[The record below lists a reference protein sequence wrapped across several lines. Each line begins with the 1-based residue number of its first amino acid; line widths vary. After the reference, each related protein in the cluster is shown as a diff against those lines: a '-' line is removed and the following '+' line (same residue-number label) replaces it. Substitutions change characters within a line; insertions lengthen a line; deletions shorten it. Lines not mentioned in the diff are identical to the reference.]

1 MAAVC
6 MSQYDTQLSAVR
18 VRTVGTINYACM
30 ESAPTSPV
38 SWRGLWWR
46 AQALLVYRNAAIQL
60 PNRPYLS
67 RPPPP
72 PNNTPP
78 SEQQLPPPQRTT
90 TSPPPQNNNNPPH
103 PAIGYIW
110 KAEACKAHESTVV
123 CHLCPTHL
131 IASHGCSQSY
141 FLGSFDSLMPLR
153 SVILSPTVL
162 QSCGH

>member
-72 PNNTPP
+72 PVGGLNRVYLEAGTRVLKLLDMLSRRYAVVTSRTRWMTFPGNEP
-78 SEQQLPPPQRTT
+78 SAYAYEHVHRSCQLSEYSHQTFRLRYN
-90 TSPPPQNNNNPPH
+90 QMR
-103 PAIGYIW
+103 W
-110 KAEACKAHESTVV
+110 VES
-123 CHLCPTHL
+123 
-131 IASHGCSQSY
+131 
-141 FLGSFDSLMPLR
+141 R
-153 SVILSPTVL
+153 
-162 QSCGH
+162 

>member
-67 RPPPP
+67 RPRGGDTMGGGEGGGVGARDP
-72 PNNTPP
+72 
-78 SEQQLPPPQRTT
+78 R
-90 TSPPPQNNNNPPH
+90 
-103 PAIGYIW
+103 
-110 KAEACKAHESTVV
+110 ACKGTCFRRSICTHFIHIQKCKRTDIHTSRDPGLCTHTHAHAHRKSLHT
-123 CHLCPTHL
+123 CI
-131 IASHGCSQSY
+131 IA
-141 FLGSFDSLMPLR
+141 
-153 SVILSPTVL
+153 L
-162 QSCGH
+162 Q

>member
-67 RPPPP
+67 RPRGGEWP
-72 PNNTPP
+72 
-78 SEQQLPPPQRTT
+78 
-90 TSPPPQNNNNPPH
+90 
-103 PAIGYIW
+103 
-110 KAEACKAHESTVV
+110 VV
-123 CHLCPTHL
+123 
-131 IASHGCSQSY
+131 IV
-141 FLGSFDSLMPLR
+141 
-153 SVILSPTVL
+153 VIVVVVVVVAVVVIVAVVM
-162 QSCGH
+162 

>member
-67 RPPPP
+67 RPRGGGWGRLLGPVGLLQGLLLPSVELGGGGEGWGTGQGFKQLNGNSDP
-72 PNNTPP
+72 TRRLAFVGNN
-78 SEQQLPPPQRTT
+78 
-90 TSPPPQNNNNPPH
+90 
-103 PAIGYIW
+103 
-110 KAEACKAHESTVV
+110 
-123 CHLCPTHL
+123 
-131 IASHGCSQSY
+131 
-141 FLGSFDSLMPLR
+141 R
-153 SVILSPTVL
+153 SSPTL
-162 QSCGH
+162 LLAKMWERYAATRRSAG